1 MPAGENTFDIN
12 FMKERFRKDG
22 KKAIH
27 RFLFSRIII
36 LILMLLAQL
45 AVFYATFVWLVKVQ
59 TAVMTCL
66 TLLSIGVIIYIVN
79 DKSNLSFKLPW
90 CILIA
95 AAPAIGSMFYIYI
108 KVDASTKKLK
118 RSLDRAELMTERYSV
133 TAEDVRAEVNDIP
146 GFSEI
151 SHYLETTGHNPTYKD
166 TDVTYYP
173 MGELYW
179 QALLEELEGAE
190 NFIFMEFFVIAEDS
204 VMWQSVLDVLKRKA
218 AAGVEVRFIYD
229 GMCSLVLVPVGY
241 YKELR
246 RMGIKCKQYEPIVP
260 VFSTAQNNRDHRKIA
275 VIDGKAAFTGGINLS
290 DEYVNVTHPYGRW
303 KDTAVKLEGKAVQG
317 FTKMFLEMWNITEK
331 TPESPDMYMENID
344 FRDVSGDGYVI
355 PYGDNMPNGIDIAE
369 SVYLDILN
377 TAHRYVHIFTPYLI
391 LTQEMLMA
399 LTFAA
404 RRGVEVKI
412 ILPGIPDKKFVY
424 FMARSYYPVLM
435 EAGVKVYQ
443 YTPGFDHAKVFIS
456 DDVRATVGTI
466 NMDFRS
472 FYHHFECAAYI
483 FGNKCIKEIE
493 QDFCDTI
500 EQSQLMTVQDYRRI
514 NFIERMLGRFGR
526 IFGCLM

>member
-1 MPAGENTFDIN
+1 
-12 FMKERFRKDG
+12 
-22 KKAIH
+22 
-27 RFLFSRIII
+27 
-36 LILMLLAQL
+36 
-45 AVFYATFVWLVKVQ
+45 
-59 TAVMTCL
+59 
-66 TLLSIGVIIYIVN
+66 
-79 DKSNLSFKLPW
+79 
-90 CILIA
+90 
-95 AAPAIGSMFYIYI
+95 
-108 KVDASTKKLK
+108 
-118 RSLDRAELMTERYSV
+118 
-133 TAEDVRAEVNDIP
+133 
-146 GFSEI
+146 
-151 SHYLETTGHNPTYKD
+151 
-166 TDVTYYP
+166 
-173 MGELYW
+173 
-179 QALLEELEGAE
+179 
-190 NFIFMEFFVIAEDS
+190 
-204 VMWQSVLDVLKRKA
+204 
-218 AAGVEVRFIYD
+218 
-229 GMCSLVLVPVGY
+229 
-241 YKELR
+241 
-246 RMGIKCKQYEPIVP
+246 
-260 VFSTAQNNRDHRKIA
+260 
-275 VIDGKAAFTGGINLS
+275 
-290 DEYVNVTHPYGRW
+290 
-303 KDTAVKLEGKAVQG
+303 
-317 FTKMFLEMWNITEK
+317 
-331 TPESPDMYMENID
+331 MENID